1 MELWEN
7 NSLRQMKG
15 KITNSKQQ
23 LHKKKNQ
30 THRQINKN
38 KQKQQQHTRQ
48 TKTLPAKCKVL
59 LLFYEHSPSIVLL

>member
-23 LHKKKNQ
+23 LHKKKKPNTQ
-30 THRQINKN
+30 TN
-38 KQKQQQHTRQ
+38 KQKQ
-48 TKTLPAKCKVL
+48 TKTTNQTN
-59 LLFYEHSPSIVLL
+59 

>member
-23 LHKKKNQ
+23 LHKKKKKQ

-38 KQKQQQHTRQ
+38 KQKQQTRQ
-48 TKTLPAKCKVL
+48 TKNLAAKCKVL

>member
-23 LHKKKNQ
+23 LHKKKKKTNTQ
-30 THRQINKN
+30 TN
-38 KQKQQQHTRQ
+38 KQKQ
-48 TKTLPAKCKVL
+48 TKTTNQTN
-59 LLFYEHSPSIVLL
+59 